1 MIYYHL
7 FLKQVKKGGIARE
20 EEEIEYIGIA
30 TIRINKNTSLP
41 PTQRVIL
48 KQSKYNVEMDEHNT
62 GSTPKLNIPKARL
75 HSPMDQIMLKTVWN
89 DMHLFC
95 FSPWAL
101 KLLTAKEH
109 LKEIG
114 KEFVPFLV
122 DWQFRGVLAAFGVK
136 ENSESLHEDVTEAII
151 KGMGDLNVSKDIGT
165 GSNHGL
171 DDGYYDLMDAVGGK
185 DRPFLVSAHILSR
198 DESKLVVRACTIPA
212 YLYISRELVSNAITT
227 SKYQEDEKDSNKKDR
242 DNTKLFVP
250 VGTTINT
257 KFNTISLPYSSIG
270 DKVQAKSCTI
280 GRGVKIGGQSRL
292 NNVVIHDN
300 VTIGENC
307 VLQNSVLSSG
317 CIVGSNSNL
326 NDCQVRCN
334 ANLPSGT
341 KLKGE
346 GY

>member
-1 MIYYHL
+1 MSFSIFMI
-7 FLKQVKKGGIARE
+7 QAKKGGIARE
-20 EEEIEYIGIA
+20 EEEIEYIGIS
-30 TIRINKNTSLP
+30 TIRIHKNTSLP
-41 PTQRVIL
+41 PTQRIIL

-62 GSTPKLNIPKARL
+62 GSTPKLYIPKARL
-75 HSPMDQIMLKTVWN
+75 HSPMNQIMIKTVWN
-89 DMHLFC
+89 DMYLFC

-101 KLLTAKEH
+101 KLLSVKEH
-109 LKEIG
+109 IKEIG

-122 DWQFRGVLAAFGVK
+122 DWQFRGVLAAFGVTESS
-136 ENSESLHEDVTEAII
+136 ENLHEDITEAII
-151 KGMGDLNVSKDIGT
+151 KGMGDLNVSKDIGA

-171 DDGYYDLMDAVGGK
+171 DDGYYDLMDAVGGE
-185 DRPFLVSAHILSR
+185 DRPFLVAAHILSR
-198 DESKLVVRACTIPA
+198 DESKLMVRACTIPA
-212 YLYISRELVSNAITT
+212 YLYISRELVSHAITT
-227 SKYQEDEKDSNKKDR
+227 SKYQEDNDSQKIDSS
-242 DNTKLFVP
+242 NTKLIVP
-250 VGTTINT
+250 KGTTINT
-257 KFNTISLPYSSIG
+257 KFNTINLPDSSIG

-280 GRGVKIGGQSRL
+280 GRGVKVGGHSRL

-307 VLQNSVLSSG
+307 VLQNSVLSAG

>member
-1 MIYYHL
+1 MI
-7 FLKQVKKGGIARE
+7 QAKKGGIARE
-20 EEEIEYIGIA
+20 EEEIEYIGIS

-41 PTQRVIL
+41 PTQRIIL

-62 GSTPKLNIPKARL
+62 GSTPKLHIPKARL
-75 HSPMDQIMLKTVWN
+75 HTPMNQIMLKTVWN
-89 DMHLFC
+89 DIHLFC

-101 KLLTAKEH
+101 KLLTVKEQM
-109 LKEIG
+109 KEIG

-122 DWQFRGVLAAFGVK
+122 DWQFRGVLAAFGVQ
-136 ENSESLHEDVTEAII
+136 ENGESLNEDVTEAII
-151 KGMGDLNVSKDIGT
+151 KGMGDLNVSKDIGG

-171 DDGYYDLMDAVGGK
+171 DEGYYDLMDAVGGK
-185 DRPFLVSAHILSR
+185 DRPFLVAAHILSR
-198 DESKLVVRACTIPA
+198 EESKLMVRACTIPA
-212 YLYISRELVSNAITT
+212 YLYISRELVSHAIST
-227 SKYQEDEKDSNKKDR
+227 SKYQEEGEGTDLQQRHRS
-242 DNTKLFVP
+242 NTKLFVP
-250 VGTTINT
+250 KGTTINA
-257 KFNTISLPYSSIG
+257 KFNTIQLPDSSIG
-270 DKVQAKSCTI
+270 DKVQAKACTI

-307 VLQNSVLSSG
+307 VLQNSVLSAG
-317 CIVGSNSNL
+317 CNVGSNSNL

-334 ANLPSGT
+334 ANLSSGT